1 MKKTMKTLFAMLL
14 LGMLFS
20 FSGITALAENDI
32 VTTVG
37 DISVPG
43 NGTAANPYLI
53 STEEQLLLIANSS
66 LPNAL
71 QSRYKLQNDITVTQE
86 TWMPIGYDNKSP
98 FSGSF
103 DGNGYTISG
112 INVEIGYTYSGFFG
126 VNTGYIKHLRI
137 DVSINSGGCSGS
149 LIARNEGVILDC
161 FSSGTITSTG
171 NQVGGLVGLN
181 FSGTI
186 GYSGST
192 TTVSGKECV
201 GGLIGQHQA
210 YYVNNTTIIHN
221 SYAQGNI
228 IGTTNVGGLV
238 GRMYETNNMKPVVE
252 NCYAS
257 GIVNNGKGGGLLG
270 SGYGTYYNSYYN
282 VFNTGNQRG
291 FAVSTEE
298 LKDQNTFYLWDFEY
312 KWAIDNEFPYIRYTE
327 GTSESSILD
336 GAGTIEDPYLVRN
349 EKDLRNVQGGKG
361 TDRVYYYKLVNDIEL
376 TAKYWTPLNA
386 YGEFEGVFNGNGH
399 TISGLNFSSTNYD
412 AVGLFGYNS
421 GTIKNLTVIGNIQA
435 TAKAGLL
442 AGQNNGLLENC
453 FSSGTVTSTGN
464 EVGGLAGL
472 NFSGRI
478 RYCGSDATVS
488 GKENVG
494 GLVGQHQ
501 GYYSDR
507 VALINDCYAQGNVNG
522 NTNVGG
528 LVGHMYAVYN
538 QEPIIRDCYASG
550 LVNNG
555 QGCGLVGTGY
565 NHGRYYNSYYNSFNA
580 GNKRGFAV
588 SLEELEQQDTFYQWD
603 FDNVWAMDSGYP
615 YIQLRDG
622 DKSITFEG
630 TGTKDFPYLVKT
642 ERQLLAIAT
651 ERTHIENDVYYR
663 LANDITLTA
672 KCWTPIGLYEEF
684 QGIFDGNGHTISNLN
699 YTIGN
704 YDCAGLFAYNNGT
717 IKNLTVVGNIKATAK
732 VGMLVGENNN
742 GLIENCFSTGTVT
755 STGNEVGGLIGLN
768 FSGRIRYCG
777 SDATVSGK
785 ENVGG
790 LVGQHQGYYSDQ
802 VALINDCYAQGDV
815 SGNTNVGGLIGR
827 MHIVYNQEPIVRD
840 CYASGFV
847 SGGTGGGLLGT
858 SGGRYYNS
866 YYYHGNAGNQ
876 RGFAVSPEE
885 LKQQDTFYQWNFDT
899 VWKMDGGYPYIQ
911 LRDGDKS
918 ISFEG
923 SGSEDFPYLIKTE
936 RQLYAMATDQARM
949 GDNIYYQLA
958 NDIALTAK
966 HWTPIGASVDFRGV
980 FDGNGHTISNV
991 EHVRSSIN
999 NIGFFGVNA
1008 GTIKNLKVSGDIIG
1022 KGNTGLLAA
1031 TNYGLIE
1038 NCLSE
1043 GTVVSNGDN
1052 AGGLVGYNDGGKIR
1066 TSGSFASV
1074 SGQNNVGGLLGY
1086 SNVSYSDGE
1095 ITNCFAHGDVTGN
1108 STVGGL
1114 VGYHYQYRGTFVLQY
1129 NYAIGKVSGNNK
1141 ASGLLGGYHY
1151 DGTATMSDNY
1161 YNSETSLCTDTVA
1174 ATPKTT
1180 AEMKTKD
1187 TYEGWNFDT
1196 IWAMDDNTLDG
1207 YPYLENVVTAED
1219 NSMDAGGIS
1228 FWLTLS
1234 GNPNTGT
1241 VYAGIY
1247 EANGTLKQLKD
1258 YPAQKIINIVFDEG
1272 MTGSYVKIMWWKE
1285 ELVPMCP
1292 PQTIPLQ

>member
-507 VALINDCYAQGNVNG
+507 VALINDCYAQG
-522 NTNVGG
+522 
-528 LVGHMYAVYN
+528 
-538 QEPIIRDCYASG
+538 
-550 LVNNG
+550 
-555 QGCGLVGTGY
+555 
-565 NHGRYYNSYYNSFNA
+565 
-580 GNKRGFAV
+580 
-588 SLEELEQQDTFYQWD
+588 
-603 FDNVWAMDSGYP
+603 
-615 YIQLRDG
+615 
-622 DKSITFEG
+622 
-630 TGTKDFPYLVKT
+630 
-642 ERQLLAIAT
+642 
-651 ERTHIENDVYYR
+651 
-663 LANDITLTA
+663 
-672 KCWTPIGLYEEF
+672 
-684 QGIFDGNGHTISNLN
+684 
-699 YTIGN
+699 
-704 YDCAGLFAYNNGT
+704 
-717 IKNLTVVGNIKATAK
+717 
-732 VGMLVGENNN
+732 
-742 GLIENCFSTGTVT
+742 
-755 STGNEVGGLIGLN
+755 
-768 FSGRIRYCG
+768 
-777 SDATVSGK
+777 
-785 ENVGG
+785 
-790 LVGQHQGYYSDQ
+790 
-802 VALINDCYAQGDV
+802 DV

-1086 SNVSYSDGE
+1086 SDVSYSDGE